1 MLFRGLQEKKKSH
14 FPHHSI
20 SLDFLPVVSG
30 SWDVLNLH
38 QGCKCRLNYKH
49 KIRVCSPLIS
59 LANCYA
65 PPLAIWC
72 ERQLALPKMEF
83 LHCRHEIVRAL
94 DSKIACFRYLISKQL
109 SAVLSIKANGTIKLC
124 VYVTKAV
131 YLQRVGAI
139 VKETQGI
146 YIDRK
151 GLGMILFCCRE
162 RKKGKERKERKRRKL
177 YLRWL
182 QI

>member
-1 MLFRGLQEKKKSH
+1 MLFRGLQEKNSH
-14 FPHHSI
+14 FPHHPI
-20 SLDFLPVVSG
+20 SLDFLLVVSG

-65 PPLAIWC
+65 PPLTIWC
-72 ERQLALPKMEF
+72 ERQLALPKMKF

-94 DSKIACFRYLISKQL
+94 DFKIGCFRYLISKQL

-124 VYVTKAV
+124 IYVTEEV
-131 YLQRVGAI
+131 YLQYVGATGEGDTENLDRQERAWDDS
-139 VKETQGI
+139 VLLSSKKKEKKKTPGNCV
-146 YIDRK
+146 
-151 GLGMILFCCRE
+151 LGGYKF
-162 RKKGKERKERKRRKL
+162 
-177 YLRWL
+177 
-182 QI
+182 

>member
-1 MLFRGLQEKKKSH
+1 MLFRGLQEKNSH
-14 FPHHSI
+14 FPHHPI

-65 PPLAIWC
+65 PPLTIWC
-72 ERQLALPKMEF
+72 ERQLPLPKMKF

-94 DSKIACFRYLISKQL
+94 DFKIACFRYLISKQL

-124 VYVTKAV
+124 VYVTKEV
-131 YLQRVGAI
+131 YLQHIGAM
-139 VKETQGI
+139 VKETQNL
-146 YIDRK
+146 DRQ
-151 GLGMILFCCRE
+151 E
-162 RKKGKERKERKRRKL
+162 RAWDDSVLLWAKEKEKL
-177 YLRWL
+177 KQTNKPRNCTLNRCEF
-182 QI
+182 

>member
-1 MLFRGLQEKKKSH
+1 MLFRGLQEKNSH
-14 FPHHSI
+14 FPHYPI

-49 KIRVCSPLIS
+49 KIRVCSPLIR

-72 ERQLALPKMEF
+72 ERQLALPKMKF

-94 DSKIACFRYLISKQL
+94 DFKIACFRYLISKQL

-124 VYVTKAV
+124 VDVVKAV
-131 YLQRVGAI
+131 YLQYVGYG
-139 VKETQGI
+139 EGDTENL
-146 YIDRK
+146 D
-151 GLGMILFCCRE
+151 
-162 RKKGKERKERKRRKL
+162 
-177 YLRWL
+177 
-182 QI
+182 

>member
-1 MLFRGLQEKKKSH
+1 MLFRGLQEKNSH
-14 FPHHSI
+14 FPHHPI
-20 SLDFLPVVSG
+20 SLDFLPVLSG

-49 KIRVCSPLIS
+49 KIRVCSPLIR

-72 ERQLALPKMEF
+72 ERQLALPKMKF

-94 DSKIACFRYLISKQL
+94 DFKIACFRYLISKQL

-124 VYVTKAV
+124 VDVVKAV
-131 YLQRVGAI
+131 YLQQVGYG
-139 VKETQGI
+139 EGDTENL
-146 YIDRK
+146 DRQDK
-151 GLGMILFCCRE
+151 AWYDSVLLQA
-162 RKKGKERKERKRRKL
+162 KGKKKKKK
-177 YLRWL
+177 
-182 QI
+182 

>member
-1 MLFRGLQEKKKSH
+1 MLFRGLQEKKSH
-14 FPHHSI
+14 FPHHPI

-72 ERQLALPKMEF
+72 ERQLALPKMKF
-83 LHCRHEIVRAL
+83 LHCRHEIVRTL
-94 DSKIACFRYLISKQL
+94 DFKIACFRYLISKQL

-131 YLQRVGAI
+131 YLQYVGAM
-139 VKETQGI
+139 VKKTENLHQQ
-146 YIDRK
+146 
-151 GLGMILFCCRE
+151 E
-162 RKKGKERKERKRRKL
+162 RA
-177 YLRWL
+177 
-182 QI
+182 